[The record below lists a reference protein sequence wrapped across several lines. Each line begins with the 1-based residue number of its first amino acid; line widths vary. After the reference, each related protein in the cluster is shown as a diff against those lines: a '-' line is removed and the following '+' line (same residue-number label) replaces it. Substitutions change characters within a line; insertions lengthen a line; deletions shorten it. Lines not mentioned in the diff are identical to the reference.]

1 MWPSASHN
9 WPGSKTFYLI
19 PGLRQFFFPELYE
32 TFRSTH
38 NKAQFKFKFTIHL
51 LSAFYCGTRQFTF
64 LVSSFLEFF
73 RRGLNKYVMHPPP
86 PPPPTP
92 SPKIGLAIQG
102 IHNTNQSNYSGVKQY
117 SNPAFPPLT
126 VAICPV
132 VIKTMAHFLINRR
145 HGLHVTLPPI
155 SP

>member
-1 MWPSASHN
+1 MTICCPQLAGLKNILFDSWFASA
-9 WPGSKTFYLI
+9 
-19 PGLRQFFFPELYE
+19 FFTELYG

-38 NKAQFKFKFTIHL
+38 NQTQFKFKFTIHL
-51 LSAFYCGTRQFTF
+51 LSALYHFSF
-64 LVSSFLEFF
+64 LVSSFLESFGT
-73 RRGLNKYVMHPPP
+73 GLNGYVMRRHP
-86 PPPPTP
+86 P

-102 IHNTNQSNYSGVKQY
+102 IHNTNQSNYSGLKQC

-126 VAICPV
+126 VAISPV
-132 VIKTMAHFLINRR
+132 IIKTMAHFLINRR

>member
-64 LVSSFLEFF
+64 LVSSFWEFF
-73 RRGLNKYVMHPPP
+73 RRGLNKYVM
-86 PPPPTP
+86 PPPTP